1 MNKSDFKSSLQ
12 FTNTDITS
20 QQKEINNYFAELNDQ
35 YLKANSLEVKEYCS
49 YLIAAI
55 FLTYKRMYPDLSI
68 YIPFRIKSDNSSI
81 KNYSKELNKS
91 IMEKYDP
98 QKNELDLSGIS
109 KDFIAATVVLDH
121 VKTSRKTKTEY
132 LSPEISR
139 LRKLK
144 EDILNFVNKTDDIL
158 ENELIDEK
166 KYMDLKKDILKRI
179 IDCTYPEC
187 INERDIPYATELS
200 ELERLY
206 DTKCENNSFI
216 SIITENQIKDLK
228 TLLLDLRSRSSD
240 KLEHEILQ
248 ETLPTVLSA
257 PLLKNALMVNFKF
270 EKAPKKPNGFVALYY
285 TLKTPYG
292 LIELQAQ
299 SNKRYY
305 EAKKGSAF
313 HSGVL
318 GKEVDITSFF
328 ELVNPDDVRPLNFY
342 LNKLDNIPADKIL
355 SDIEI
360 PEFTSEEEKYKF
372 LNSPDGE
379 NYELTLLAKEYMS
392 HIKIKDNLTFTTNTM
407 VKSQIHNPITGKS
420 ETIQIPIE
428 NIDEYKDRPIQP
440 PITVN
445 TDKYLISLAK
455 SISPFMEICSS
466 GHTSFSTASIHQK
479 DLVGEF
485 TEILRKKDSTSCL
498 SNMLISRLRT
508 FLRNNHDKGYHDSR
522 AIRDLLPRDIAKE
535 DIAQYATKLH
545 EKLKDSDKQH
555 E

>member
-1 MNKSDFKSSLQ
+1 MNRSDFKSSLQ

-20 QQKEINNYFAELNDQ
+20 QRKEINNYFAELNDQ

-257 PLLKNALMVNFKF
+257 PLLKNALMVDFKF

-392 HIKIKDNLTFTTNTM
+392 HIKIKDNLTFTTNTV
-407 VKSQIHNPITGKS
+407 VKSQIYNPITDKS

>member
-1 MNKSDFKSSLQ
+1 MNRSDFKSSLQ

-20 QQKEINNYFAELNDQ
+20 QRKEINNYFAELNDQ

-200 ELERLY
+200 ELEILY

-257 PLLKNALMVNFKF
+257 PLLKNALMVDFKF

>member
-1 MNKSDFKSSLQ
+1 MNRSDFKSSLQ

-20 QQKEINNYFAELNDQ
+20 QRKEINNYFAELNDQ

-200 ELERLY
+200 ELEILY

-257 PLLKNALMVNFKF
+257 PLLKNALMVDFKF

-498 SNMLISRLRT
+498 SNMLIFRLRT